1 MATNAIPAP
10 ADDRNISRKIGRSSR
25 TKCPAPFL
33 SKTYDLLEEQE
44 EDNTYYKEQS
54 KVVSWNAEG
63 SGFVVWCPA
72 EFSELMLPK
81 YFKHNN
87 FSSFIRQLN
96 TYGFK
101 KVASKRWE
109 FQHEKFQKG
118 CRHLIAEITRKKC
131 EPSAFPTYLN
141 PCEKRT
147 LLARNEENT
156 TRQMLMEENQNLK
169 KERMELQM
177 QIAHFKTLEMKL
189 LQCLSQCV
197 ENPHT
202 KTRKLF

>member
-1 MATNAIPAP
+1 MATNAIQAP
-10 ADDRNISRKIGRSSR
+10 EDDRKMGRSAR
-25 TKCPAPFL
+25 MKCPAPFL

-44 EDNTYYKEQS
+44 ENN
-54 KVVSWNAEG
+54 KVVSWNGEG

-72 EFSELMLPK
+72 EFSEVLLPK

-118 CRHLIAEITRKKC
+118 CRHLLAEITRKKC
-131 EPSAFPTYLN
+131 AFPTHLN
-141 PCEKRT
+141 LSEKSLFIST
-147 LLARNEENT
+147 KEETT
-156 TRQMLMEENQNLK
+156 TRQLLMEENQNLK
-169 KERMELQM
+169 KHRMELQM
-177 QIAHFKTLEMKL
+177 QIAHFKTLEVKL
-189 LQCLSQCV
+189 LQCLSQYV
-197 ENPHT
+197 ENPHN
-202 KTRKLF
+202 KITRLV

>member
-1 MATNAIPAP
+1 MATDAIPAS
-10 ADDRNISRKIGRSSR
+10 AADRNISRIIGRSPT

-44 EDNTYYKEQS
+44 EENNNI
-54 KVVSWNAEG
+54 KVVSWNGEG

-72 EFSELMLPK
+72 EFSVLMLPK

-118 CRHLIAEITRKKC
+118 CRHLLAEITRKKC

-141 PCEKRT
+141 PCEKNT
-147 LLARNEENT
+147 LLARAGENT
-156 TRQMLMEENQNLK
+156 TRQLLMEENKNLR

-189 LQCLSQCV
+189 LQCLSECV
-197 ENPHT
+197 ENTHN
-202 KTRKLF
+202 KARRLL